1 MAMIV
6 AGLLASELRDRQ
18 QRVHH
23 QLMTW
28 TPDELL
34 SWSDEDVVAVLK
46 SVALVECPVLNRS
59 AAYMLDTKEEVHK
72 FRVFD
77 DLVDRVVTI
86 FTLMVPFTGD
96 EQVFH
101 LKASTYTLCP
111 PEFKTG
117 SDRLWLTYVTDGIR
131 QPTEEEI
138 RKDFDSQL
146 DEIERHLEFARND
159 IRPFQFQIEQ
169 QLPGLVAQ
177 RRAKLLKD
185 RQLNANIGFPVRRRN
200 DADTYAVPIRRAAIP
215 VRSTPA
221 AGRGSQFEPE
231 PAIAD
236 GDYEAALKVLL
247 NMRNAL
253 ERNPSTAQ
261 KMNEEEIRNLLLVG
275 LNAQFEGD
283 AAGEVFNCTGKT
295 DILIRA
301 GDRNVFI
308 GECKIYKGPKTITAA
323 LDQLLGYL
331 TWRDTKAAL
340 LLFIRDGDVTSII
353 DKAVAMLE
361 EHPNF
366 KRAGAIRTEDRVD
379 VVVHANGDP
388 AREIRLALLPFL
400 VGAAKNPVS

>member
-6 AGLLASELRDRQ
+6 AGLLASVLRERQ
-18 QRVHH
+18 QRVRD
-23 QLMTW
+23 QLLEW
-28 TPDELL
+28 APDDLL
-34 SWSDEDVVAVLK
+34 SWSDEDVVAALK
-46 SVALVECPVLNRS
+46 SVALVECPVLDRS
-59 AAYMLDTKEEVHK
+59 AAYMLEPKEEVR
-72 FRVFD
+72 RVQVFVD
-77 DLVDRVVTI
+77 VVNRLVTV
-86 FTLMVPFTGD
+86 FTLVVPFTGD

-101 LKASTYTLCP
+101 LKASTYTMCT
-111 PEFKTG
+111 PEFTVG
-117 SDRLWLTYVTDGIR
+117 SGRLRLTYVTDGVR
-131 QPTEEEI
+131 HPAEEEI

-146 DEIERHLEFARND
+146 DEIERQLEFARND
-159 IRPFQFQIEQ
+159 IRTFQFQIEQ

-177 RRAKLLKD
+177 RRAKLLAD
-185 RQLNANIGFPVRRRN
+185 RKLNASIGFPVRRRN
-200 DADTYAVPIRRAAIP
+200 DADTFAVPIRRVAMP
-215 VRSTPA
+215 VRSTPS
-221 AGRGSQFEPE
+221 AGRGSRFEPE
-231 PAIAD
+231 PAITD
-236 GDYEAALKVLL
+236 GDYEEALKVLL
-247 NMRNAL
+247 SMRNAL
-253 ERNPSTAQ
+253 ERNPSTAE

-283 AAGEVFNCTGKT
+283 AAGEVFNGAGKT

-340 LLFIRDGDVTSII
+340 LLFIRAGDVTAIV
-353 DKAVAMLE
+353 DKAVAMIE

-366 KRAGAIRTEDRVD
+366 KRFGAIRTEDRVD

-400 VGAAKNPVS
+400 VGGAKNRVS

>member
-1 MAMIV
+1 MIV
-6 AGLLASELRDRQ
+6 SGLLASELRDRQ
-18 QRVHH
+18 QRVHY
-23 QLMTW
+23 QLMGW
-28 TPDELL
+28 APDDLL
-34 SWSDEDVVAVLK
+34 SWSDEDIVAALK
-46 SVALVECPVLNRS
+46 SVALVECPVLDRS
-59 AAYMLDTKEEVHK
+59 AASMLDTKEEIR
-72 FRVFD
+72 RVPVFGD
-77 DLVDRVVTI
+77 DVVDRVVTI

-101 LKASTYTLCP
+101 LKASTYTLST
-111 PEFKTG
+111 PEFKAG
-117 SDRLWLTYVTDGIR
+117 SGRLWLTYVTDGVR
-131 QPTEEEI
+131 QPTEEEL

-146 DEIERHLEFARND
+146 DEIEQHLEFARND

-185 RQLNANIGFPVRRRN
+185 RQLNASIGFPVRRRS
-200 DADTYAVPIRRAAIP
+200 DADTYAVPIRRVAMP
-215 VRSTPA
+215 VLSTPA

-236 GDYEAALKVLL
+236 ADYEVVLKVLL

-253 ERNPSTAQ
+253 ERSPSTAE
-261 KMNEEEIRNLLLVG
+261 KMNEEDFRNLLLVG

-283 AAGEVFNCTGKT
+283 AAGEVFNGDGKT

-308 GECKIYKGPKTITAA
+308 GECKIYKGPKAIIGA

-400 VGAAKNPVS
+400 VGGAKGRVS